1 MVELTFRLNRKNI
14 FFLDNKRIDCRSKN
28 ATSPQFTFMFPNL
41 TETKR
46 ISDGYWYD
54 NTYHASF
61 MACKDENVV
70 YFASSWQVVSPTGT
84 VTYDVY
90 AR

>member
-1 MVELTFRLNRKNI
+1 
-14 FFLDNKRIDCRSKN
+14 
-28 ATSPQFTFMFPNL
+28 MFPNL

-61 MACKDENVV
+61 MACNDENVV
-70 YFASSWQVVSPTGT
+70 YFASNWQVVSPTGT

>member
-1 MVELTFRLNRKNI
+1 
-14 FFLDNKRIDCRSKN
+14 
-28 ATSPQFTFMFPNL
+28 MFPNL
-41 TETKR
+41 TETNR

-54 NTYHASF
+54 NTYQASF

-70 YFASSWQVVSPTGT
+70 YFSSSWQVVSPTGT